1 MADTTSTGAK
11 KGSLVSTVVGF
22 VKSNGKPLAIGGGIG
37 LGLGIP
43 AGIIIDK
50 IAGGKKKSK

>member
-1 MADTTSTGAK
+1 MADTNTGAK
-11 KGSLVSTVVGF
+11 KGSIVSTVVGF
-22 VKSNGKPLAIGGGIG
+22 VKNNGKPLAIGSGIG

-50 IAGGKKKSK
+50 LTAGKKKSK

>member
-1 MADTTSTGAK
+1 MADANATGAK
-11 KGSLVSTVVGF
+11 KGSIVSTVVGF

-43 AGIIIDK
+43 AGIALDRVL
-50 IAGGKKKSK
+50 GKKKSK

>member
-1 MADTTSTGAK
+1 MADTNTGAK
-11 KGSLVSTVVGF
+11 KGSIVSTVVGF

-50 IAGGKKKSK
+50 LAAGKKKSK